1 MNSLKTKKEL
11 NGGTLAFIICFATA
25 IIIFLPFVIVDKGLF
40 LYCGDFN
47 SQQIPFYYY
56 ANNFFKNTPGQW
68 SWLTDLGGSMAN
80 SYSFY
85 LLGSPFFWL
94 SAMFPAAWV
103 PFLMVPLF
111 GVKFGVAG
119 LGAYLYI
126 KRYAK
131 SRNFAVIG
139 ACLYAFSGFTVYNT
153 FFNHFV
159 DCIALFPFLLWAL
172 DEFVYEK
179 RRGIFVLFVAINL
192 INNYFF
198 FAGEVVFLFIYF
210 IAKVLTGDYKI
221 RLSRFALLAFES
233 LLGVGMGCLLLIP
246 AVLSLRDNPR
256 TIDMSNGFGLLL
268 YDKVQ
273 QYFEILASLFFPPDP
288 TYLPNMFTEGVIKW
302 TSMSAF
308 LPIVGCAG
316 VVAYLRARKKS
327 TFSKVLY
334 TCLFMAFV
342 PILNSAFYALNSSY
356 YARWYFMPIL
366 IMCAATI
373 NALEDSDIDLLG
385 GIKTVGIIT
394 AAFVVFGLVPT
405 KTDDVWAIGVTEE
418 PAKFWLT
425 WLTAILMLFI
435 FYCIVRWFRQSV
447 RFAPLMLAAILGFSV
462 FYSVI
467 HVSLGKFPQWDND
480 KSYRAECYDAARK
493 SALPEGFYR
502 IDAYECYDNVGLW
515 FNKPCLHFFNSTV
528 TPSIMK
534 FYPPVGVKRDVS
546 SKPDADLY
554 ALHGLLSTKYMVSRL
569 SKSAEFEEK
578 YIQYGWKTAW
588 SDDAFTY
595 YENINYIPMGFT
607 YDNYFEQETL
617 DDTSE
622 KMRSN
627 LLVRAIGLSDEQI
640 EKYDFL
646 TKADKNMLSYSSY
659 TEDADARRASA
670 AYSFDATS
678 HGFTAKINMP
688 SENLVFF
695 SVPYES
701 GFTAKVNG
709 IETDIENVSGG
720 MCAVYAPSGN
730 NEIVFTYKTP
740 GLSVAFIITIISIAV
755 FGAYIIIIL
764 ISRKKAQI
772 IKTKEELE

>member
-94 SAMFPAAWV
+94 SAMFPAAWI

-268 YDKVQ
+268 YNNVQ

-288 TYLPNMFTEGVIKW
+288 PYLPNMFTEGVIKW
-302 TSMSAF
+302 TS
-308 LPIVGCAG
+308 
-316 VVAYLRARKKS
+316 
-327 TFSKVLY
+327 
-334 TCLFMAFV
+334 
-342 PILNSAFYALNSSY
+342 
-356 YARWYFMPIL
+356 
-366 IMCAATI
+366 
-373 NALEDSDIDLLG
+373 
-385 GIKTVGIIT
+385 
-394 AAFVVFGLVPT
+394 
-405 KTDDVWAIGVTEE
+405 
-418 PAKFWLT
+418 
-425 WLTAILMLFI
+425 
-435 FYCIVRWFRQSV
+435 
-447 RFAPLMLAAILGFSV
+447 
-462 FYSVI
+462 
-467 HVSLGKFPQWDND
+467 
-480 KSYRAECYDAARK
+480 
-493 SALPEGFYR
+493 
-502 IDAYECYDNVGLW
+502 
-515 FNKPCLHFFNSTV
+515 
-528 TPSIMK
+528 
-534 FYPPVGVKRDVS
+534 
-546 SKPDADLY
+546 
-554 ALHGLLSTKYMVSRL
+554 
-569 SKSAEFEEK
+569 
-578 YIQYGWKTAW
+578 
-588 SDDAFTY
+588 
-595 YENINYIPMGFT
+595 
-607 YDNYFEQETL
+607 
-617 DDTSE
+617 
-622 KMRSN
+622 
-627 LLVRAIGLSDEQI
+627 
-640 EKYDFL
+640 
-646 TKADKNMLSYSSY
+646 
-659 TEDADARRASA
+659 
-670 AYSFDATS
+670 
-678 HGFTAKINMP
+678 
-688 SENLVFF
+688 
-695 SVPYES
+695 
-701 GFTAKVNG
+701 
-709 IETDIENVSGG
+709 
-720 MCAVYAPSGN
+720 
-730 NEIVFTYKTP
+730 
-740 GLSVAFIITIISIAV
+740 
-755 FGAYIIIIL
+755 
-764 ISRKKAQI
+764 
-772 IKTKEELE
+772 